1 MTALVVVLAVV
12 TAVMAVLVGVIFF
25 VGLPMLR
32 RVTAA
37 EPPAVRTPAVD
48 DPAYLAEKSRQETS
62 LASLRAA
69 AEEATA
75 AVDEAR
81 AAAAAVRTEAAA
93 AKAEASAARAEARR
107 ILDAARAEAE
117 SLVDRAHRQAE
128 HDTEQ
133 TQAAA
138 RRAGERE
145 VAQLTLAAKEHL
157 LAAKEQAQDNERRQ
171 QRLDER
177 ERLLAEEA
185 ERLAE
190 RDRRI
195 TGAESDLAEREV
207 LMVEREVGLAEAEEY
222 RLRELERI
230 AGLTADAAKAELI
243 EAIEA
248 QAKREAALLVRDIEH
263 DARTTAEDRARH
275 VVVEAIQRVASEQTA
290 ESVVSVLHLPSDE
303 MKGRIIGREGRNIRA
318 FESVTGVNLII
329 DDTPEAVLLSCFD
342 PVRREIGRLTLEK
355 LVLDG
360 RIHPHRIE
368 EVFDQARHEV
378 ERLCQRA
385 AEDALVEVGITDLHP
400 ELATLLGRLRYRTS
414 YGQNVLKHLVET
426 AHIAGVMAAELRL
439 EPALIKRCAFLHDI
453 GKALTHEVEGSHA
466 LIGADVARK
475 YGESDDV
482 VHAIEAHHNEVLPQT
497 IEAVLTQAADACSG
511 GRPGARRESLEAYV
525 KRLQRIEEIA
535 GGKSGVEKVFAMQ
548 AGREIRVMVKPEDI
562 DDIAAAIL
570 ARDVAKQI
578 EEELT
583 YPGQIRVTVVRES
596 RVTEIAR

>member
-1 MTALVVVLAVV
+1 VLERAQ
-12 TAVMAVLVGVIFF
+12 
-25 VGLPMLR
+25 R
-32 RVTAA
+32 QA
-37 EPPAVRTPAVD
+37 ERD
-48 DPAYLAEKSRQETS
+48 AEQ
-62 LASLRAA
+62 
-69 AEEATA
+69 
-75 AVDEAR
+75 AR
-81 AAAAAVRTEAAA
+81 AAA
-93 AKAEASAARAEARR
+93 RR
-107 ILDAARAEAE
+107 
-117 SLVDRAHRQAE
+117 S
-128 HDTEQ
+128 
-133 TQAAA
+133 
-138 RRAGERE
+138 GERE
-145 VAQLTLAAKEHL
+145 VAQLTA
-157 LAAKEQAQDNERRQ
+157 AAKEQTQDAERRQ
-171 QRLDER
+171 RRLDER
-177 ERLLAEEA
+177 DRLLAEEA

-195 TGAESDLAEREV
+195 TASEADLSDRESALVNREAALAGGEERRRV
-207 LMVEREVGLAEAEEY
+207 
-222 RLRELERI
+222 ELERI
-230 AGLTADAAKAELI
+230 AGLTADAARAELI
-243 EAIEA
+243 ESIEA
-248 QAKREAALLVRDIEH
+248 QAKREAALLVRDIEQ
-263 DARTTAEDRARH
+263 DARSTAEQRARH
-275 VVVEAIQRVASEQTA
+275 IVVDAIQRVASEQTA

-368 EVFDQARHEV
+368 EVFDLAKGEV

-385 AEDALVEVGITDLHP
+385 AEDALVEVGLTDLHP
-400 ELATLLGRLRYRTS
+400 ELVTLLGRLRYRTS

-426 AHIAGVMAAELRL
+426 AHIAGIMASELGL
-439 EPALIKRCAFLHDI
+439 EPALIKRGAFLHDI

-466 LIGADVARK
+466 LIGADLARK

-525 KRLQRIEEIA
+525 KRLERIEEIA
-535 GGKSGVEKVFAMQ
+535 GGKPGVEKVFAMQ
-548 AGREIRVMVKPEDI
+548 AGREIRVMVRPDDV
-562 DDIAAAIL
+562 DDIGAAVL